1 MISLWSAS
9 EVCMRIFTVALVLAL
24 LSSTAVAQESSTP
37 SAILRCDPGTVIK
50 DIDGGWKSY
59 YFAGEGSGFK
69 ECAIPLSRG
78 PHRIEV
84 CFSFSTAG
92 ETIVG
97 GQRVA
102 SGGLC
107 MQSRKLE
114 VDAQVGRTYRI
125 RFDLSPD
132 WKAFVDDVTE
142 AEAGLSYEPPPER
155 PKPKGSKK
163 ERETILVLR
172 ATPENA
178 VLGVQTGVIRGKW
191 FDVGMFGALKLFN
204 FSRKG
209 VPDGYHLYRAYGGD
223 TVAFTSG
230 QMMDGSVLEI
240 HQFVACGDFRVR
252 VHENLPAGRV
262 LYLGHLAVRKAPL
275 GYVAS
280 YSDDDIAEARAYID
294 SHHPELA
301 GRLEVAPYRE
311 VRTTRV
317 CNGASYDLSPGTGP
331 PGS

>member
-1 MISLWSAS
+1 
-9 EVCMRIFTVALVLAL
+9 MRIFTVAPVFAL
-24 LSSTAVAQESSTP
+24 LSSIAVAQAPSTP
-37 SAILRCDPGTVIK
+37 SSAILRCDPGTVIK
-50 DIDGGWKSY
+50 HIDSGSKSY

-69 ECAIPLSRG
+69 ECAIPLSPG
-78 PHRIEV
+78 AHKIEV
-84 CFSFSTAG
+84 CFSFSNTMDTAIHG
-92 ETIVG
+92 
-97 GQRVA
+97 RDVA
-102 SGGLC
+102 SGGICL
-107 MQSRKLE
+107 QSRNLE
-114 VDAQVGRTYRI
+114 VDAKPDRTYRI

-142 AEAGLSYEPPPER
+142 AEAGILYEQPPER

-178 VLGVQTGVIRGKW
+178 MLGVQTGVIRGKW

-209 VPDGYHLYRAYGGD
+209 VPAGYHIYRAYAGD

-240 HQFVACGDFRVR
+240 HQFVACGDFLIRA
-252 VHENLPAGRV
+252 HENLPAGKV
-262 LYLGHLAVRKAPL
+262 LYLGHLTVRKAPQGL
-275 GYVAS
+275 GHVAA
-280 YSDDDIAEARAYID
+280 YSDDDLAEARAYID

-301 GRLEVAPYRE
+301 GRLEPAPYRE
-311 VRTTRV
+311 VRTANV
-317 CNGASYDLSPGTGP
+317 CNGASYDLSASPAA